1 MTKLHP
7 KSLVRCRG
15 CNVNSI
21 DNSGGQDE
29 GNGMPARC
37 VEVPMVKRSEASE
50 AYLTQLNR
58 YQAFEQLS
66 DDVLIDKFYVCH
78 LFSCSVATVWR
89 WCKDGRLPVPVR
101 LGARATRWRVGD
113 LRRCLRSL
121 SEVSD

>member
-1 MTKLHP
+1 
-7 KSLVRCRG
+7 
-15 CNVNSI
+15 
-21 DNSGGQDE
+21 
-29 GNGMPARC
+29 
-37 VEVPMVKRSEASE
+37 MVKRSEASE
-50 AYLTQLNR
+50 VYMKTLDR
-58 YQAFEQLS
+58 YQTFEQLS